1 MNLKELEP
9 RDAVENDE
17 SELQPRELT
26 DRELKI
32 AAGGDETPTW

>member
-17 SELQPRELT
+17 AEQEPRELT
-26 DRELKI
+26 ERELKI
-32 AAGGDETPTW
+32 AAGGDEVPTW

>member
-1 MNLKELEP
+1 MDLKELEP

-17 SELQPRELT
+17 AGQEPRELT

-32 AAGGDETPTW
+32 AAGGDEVPTW